1 MESEGQAKTHP
12 EGMLRYRNAIL
23 FLYKQSMNI
32 NSELDVLA

>member
-1 MESEGQAKTHP
+1 MESEGQGKTHP